1 MVFLESM
8 VDEHRSALLAE
19 ADRYRLARL
28 ARLWRKGRREPP
40 RPPRLPA
47 PPPVPHEKSA
57 VTGQCRA
64 A

>member
-1 MVFLESM
+1 MVFLDTM
-8 VDEHRSALLAE
+8 VDERRAAFLAE
-19 ADRYRLARL
+19 ADRFRLARL

-40 RPPRLPA
+40 RIPV

-57 VTGQCRA
+57 VAGQCRA

>member
-1 MVFLESM
+1 MLFLETM

-19 ADRYRLARL
+19 ADRIRTARL

-40 RPPRLPA
+40 RLPV

-57 VTGQCRA
+57 VTRQCRA